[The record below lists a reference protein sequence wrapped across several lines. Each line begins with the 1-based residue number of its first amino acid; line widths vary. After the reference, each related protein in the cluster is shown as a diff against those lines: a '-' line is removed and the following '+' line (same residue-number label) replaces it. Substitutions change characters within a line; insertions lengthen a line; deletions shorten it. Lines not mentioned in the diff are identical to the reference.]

1 MPFSSQHIGRML
13 RWVVRFRHRRGYGI
27 HSPFAFGLVTGV
39 VYERGRYYAYDA
51 LSEIYKAAP
60 HRYGL
65 RWKDCQLLF
74 RLANFQHPATCL
86 LLGFKADSLPADMV
100 RAACPH
106 CHVRLGNQTLSNSNN
121 PSADLTNGS
130 RTFPGSDDNTP
141 LADLI
146 ITADGWESTPSAQLL
161 SALRE
166 GGMLIV
172 QHTGSRCQRQAWQA
186 LTEQPQAQVC
196 FDLHDFGIV
205 CFRPELQRQQYVIN
219 YF

>member
-1 MPFSSQHIGRML
+1 MPFSSQYIGRLL
-13 RWVVRFRHRRGYGI
+13 RWVMRFRHRRGYGI
-27 HSPFAFGLVTGV
+27 HSPFAFRFVTGV
-39 VYERGRYYAYDA
+39 IYERGRYYAYDA
-51 LSEIYKAAP
+51 LREIYNAAP

-86 LLGFKADSLPADMV
+86 LRGFKADSLPADMV

-106 CHVRLGNQTLSNSNN
+106 CRV
-121 PSADLTNGS
+121 LTDNEPQPNGSQPNRS
-130 RTFPGSDDNTP
+130 RTFPGWDDAP
-141 LADLI
+141 QKADLI
-146 ITADGWESTPSAQLL
+146 ITHNGWESTPSLQLL
-161 SALRE
+161 SRLRE

-172 QHTGSRCQRQAWQA
+172 QNIRSARQRQAWQA

-205 CFRPELQRQQYVIN
+205 CFRPQLQRQRYVIN

>member
-39 VYERGRYYAYDA
+39 IYERGRYYAYDA

-86 LLGFKADSLPADMV
+86 LLGFKTDSLPADMV

-106 CHVRLGNQTLSNSNN
+106 CHVRPGNQTLSNSNN
-121 PSADLTNGS
+121 P
-130 RTFPGSDDNTP
+130 P
-141 LADLI
+141 ADLI
-146 ITADGWESTPSAQLL
+146 IMADGWESTPSAQLL
-161 SALRE
+161 SKLRE

-172 QHTGSRCQRQAWQA
+172 QHLRSPRQRQAWQT
-186 LTEQPQAQVC
+186 LTDLPQAQVC
-196 FDLHDFGIV
+196 FDLHDFGII
-205 CFRPELQRQQYVIN
+205 CFRPELQRQRYVIN

>member
-1 MPFSSQHIGRML
+1 MPFSSQYIGRIL
-13 RWVVRFRHRRGYGI
+13 RWVIRFRHRRGYGI

-39 VYERGRYYAYDA
+39 IYERGCYYAYDA
-51 LSEIYKAAP
+51 LREVYKAAP

-86 LLGFKADSLPADMV
+86 LRGFKADSLPTDMV

-106 CHVRLGNQTLSNSNN
+106 CRVL
-121 PSADLTNGS
+121 PGS
-130 RTFPGSDDNTP
+130 RTIPGSDDNTP

-146 ITADGWESTPSAQLL
+146 IMRDGWESTPSPQLL
-161 SALRE
+161 STLRE

-172 QHTGSRCQRQAWQA
+172 QHLRSTRQRQAWQA

-205 CFRPELQRQQYVIN
+205 CFRPQLQRQRYVIN

>member
-1 MPFSSQHIGRML
+1 MPFSSQYIGRLL
-13 RWVVRFRHRRGYGI
+13 RWVMRFRHRRGYGI
-27 HSPFAFGLVTGV
+27 HSPFAFRFVTGV
-39 VYERGRYYAYDA
+39 IYERGRYYAYDA
-51 LSEIYKAAP
+51 LREIYNAAP

-86 LLGFKADSLPADMV
+86 LRGFKADSLPTDMV

-106 CHVRLGNQTLSNSNN
+106 CRVLTDNEAQPNGSQSNR
-121 PSADLTNGS
+121 S
-130 RTFPGSDDNTP
+130 RTFPGSDDTP
-141 LADLI
+141 QADLI
-146 ITADGWESTPSAQLL
+146 ITSDGWESTPSLQLL
-161 SALRE
+161 SRLRE

-172 QHTGSRCQRQAWQA
+172 QNIRSARQRQAWQA

-205 CFRPELQRQQYVIN
+205 CFRPQLQRQRYVIN

>member
-1 MPFSSQHIGRML
+1 MPFSCLYIGRAL
-13 RWVVRFRHRRGYGI
+13 RWLARFRHRRGYGI
-27 HSPFAFGLVTGV
+27 HSPFAFGFVTGV
-39 VYERGRYYAYDA
+39 VYESGCYYAYDA
-51 LSEIYKAAP
+51 LRELFRAAP

-74 RLANFQHPATCL
+74 RLANFQHPEQCL
-86 LLGFKADSLPADMV
+86 LRGFKADALPADMV

-106 CHVRLGNQTLSNSNN
+106 CGI
-121 PSADLTNGS
+121 LTEGAQ
-130 RTFPGSDDNTP
+130 
-141 LADLI
+141 ADLI
-146 ITADGWESTPSAQLL
+146 IMSDGWENAAAAQIL
-161 SALRE
+161 SHLRE

-172 QHTGSRCQRQAWQA
+172 QNICSARQRQAWHA

-196 FDLHDFGIV
+196 FDLYDFGIV